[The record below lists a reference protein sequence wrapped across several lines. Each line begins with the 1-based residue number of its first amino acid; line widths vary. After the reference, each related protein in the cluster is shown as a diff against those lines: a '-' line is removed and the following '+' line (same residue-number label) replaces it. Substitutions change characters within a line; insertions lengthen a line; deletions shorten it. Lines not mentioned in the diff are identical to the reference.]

1 MHIRSPEQFNV
12 FQVKRI
18 IEQLSPQ
25 RSFHVLV
32 ERLSSANKVAQQAGR
47 HKRVLHE
54 THSRNFSGFVKEV
67 LDGKGNSCVCAL
79 MLFLP

>member
-32 ERLSSANKVAQQAGR
+32 EWLSSANKVAQQAGR

-67 LDGKGNSCVCAL
+67 LDGKGTVVSV
-79 MLFLP
+79 P